1 MVYYQQGN
9 YTQAATQFE
18 AALKLN
24 ANDAQSLYLLGAV
37 RLQNGQYAD
46 AEKLFNQA
54 KAAQPTL
61 AEVYYGLGA
70 LYKLQGKKAEAI
82 AAFEKFLS
90 LGTAQDPAAVEQARQ
105 ELEALKQ

>member
-1 MVYYQQGN
+1 MVYYQQENLG
-9 YTQAATQFE
+9 QAATEFE

-24 ANDAQSLYLLGAV
+24 PNDAQTLYLLGAV
-37 RLQNGQYAD
+37 RIQQGQYAD

-54 KAAQPTL
+54 KAVQPDL

-70 LYKLQGKKAEAI
+70 MYKLQGRKAEAI

-90 LGTAQDPAAVEQARQ
+90 LGTAQDPTATDAAKK
-105 ELEALKQ
+105 ELEELKK